1 MMVTELMISRLGS
14 GRRRVAFILSCLFGS
29 LSTAA
34 HAQELFPAAYTPAPV
49 GINLVVLTGGYSK
62 GEVSFD
68 PSLPVEDASA
78 RIHAWSV
85 GYGRTFG
92 FFGRAANVTV
102 IAPYVVGD
110 LEGVYI
116 GEQTSLERSGPAD
129 VVLRFGVNFLGVP
142 AMDREAFGGYRP
154 RTLLGASLLV
164 RAPTGEYDP
173 SKLINI
179 GANRWGFKPEVGVAH
194 VVGKW
199 AFDAYLGDW
208 FFTDNSDFYGGKTRI
223 QDPILSTQA
232 HVRYLVSREFWV
244 ALDGNFWRGGRTK
257 VEGVANDDLQRNS
270 RIGLT
275 AAWQVAPKHG
285 LRLAASRGAFTR
297 IGGDFTSMGV
307 SYSYTW
313 M

>member
-1 MMVTELMISRLGS
+1 MMITELMISRLGS

-34 HAQELFPAAYTPAPV
+34 HAQELVPAAYTPAPV

-116 GEQTSLERSGPAD
+116 GEQTSVERSGPAD
-129 VVLRFGVNFLGVP
+129 AVLRFGVNFLGVP

-179 GANRWGFKPEVGVAH
+179 GANRWGFKPEVGVVH

-199 AFDAYLGDW
+199 AFDAYLGGW
-208 FFTDNSDFYGGKTRI
+208 FFTDNSDFYGGRTRN
-223 QDPILSTQA
+223 QAPILSTQV
-232 HVRYLVSREFWV
+232 HVRYFVSRELWA
-244 ALDGNFWRGGRTK
+244 ALDGNFWYGGRTK

-270 RIGLT
+270 RVGLT
-275 AAWQVAPKHG
+275 VAWRVAPKHG

-297 IGGDFTSMGV
+297 IGGDFTSIGV

>member
-1 MMVTELMISRLGS
+1 MISRLGS
-14 GRRRVAFILSCLFGS
+14 IRRGVTFILSCLFGA

-34 HAQELFPAAYTPAPV
+34 SAQELVPAAYTPAPV
-49 GINLVVLTGGYSK
+49 GINLLVLTGGHAK
-62 GEVSFD
+62 GDVSFD

-78 RIHAWSV
+78 RILTWSV

-102 IAPYVVGD
+102 IVPYVVGD

-116 GEQTSLERSGPAD
+116 GEQTSVERSGPAD
-129 VVLRFGVNFLGVP
+129 AVLRFGVNFLGVP
-142 AMDREAFGGYRP
+142 AMDREAFGSYRP

-179 GANRWGFKPEVGVAH
+179 GANRWGFKPEVGVVH

-199 AFDAYLGDW
+199 AFDAYLGGW

-223 QDPILSTQA
+223 QAPILSTQA
-232 HVRYLVSREFWV
+232 HVRYFVSREFWA
-244 ALDGNFWRGGRTK
+244 ALDGNFWHGGRTK

-270 RIGLT
+270 RVGLT
-275 AAWQVAPKHG
+275 IAWQVTPKHG

-297 IGGDFTSMGV
+297 IGGDFTSIGV